1 MSKVII
7 GAAMSLDGFI
17 NDATGSVSRL
27 YPDMEAMRRSEL
39 LQEAIRNTGAVL
51 MGRRAYDMANGD
63 LTGYEFQVPIFVL
76 THQAPAQVAKGGL
89 HITFVNDEIGN
100 AIAQAK
106 AAAGRRDVTVV
117 GGAQTIQQIINARL
131 FDELQLDIV
140 PVIFGAG
147 LRFFEHLSGQQIEL
161 ERIKVVES
169 PDSTHLRFRLG

>member
-17 NDATGSVSRL
+17 NDATGSVGRL

-39 LQEAIRNTGAVL
+39 LKEAIRNTGAVL
-51 MGRRAYDMANGD
+51 MGRHAYDMANGD

-89 HITFVNDEIGN
+89 YITFVNDEIGN

-106 AAAGRRDVTVV
+106 AAAGWRDVMVV
-117 GGAQTIQQIINARL
+117 GGAQTNQQIINARL
-131 FDELQLDIV
+131 FDELHLDIV
-140 PVIFGAG
+140 PVILGAG